1 MRNHYGWRALLVVL
15 LLALGCRL
23 GLAQIGPRYVLQL
36 PGAPQAAPAAAGKG
50 ELRMLGKGMMLL
62 RFQDLVV
69 LMLNADV
76 RADDNG
82 ADWPHADLA
91 VVTSARGWMEHCGA
105 LAAAAARLRLPMIVA
120 ELDGAPAAEA
130 PCYPLQTWDMLN
142 LRKGKTRLWTTAMA
156 GAAGVPG
163 VGGFMLDLGDNHF
176 SYRVYLS
183 AEQSMGD
190 VDGNT
195 LLERLPGAD
204 MIAWQDGAT
213 QRTVQRGESG
223 AAPQPTAPVTF
234 AARRR

>member
-36 PGAPQAAPAAAGKG
+36 PGAPQAAPAAGKG

-62 RFQDLVV
+62 RFQDLAV

-76 RADDNG
+76 RAEDNG
-82 ADWPHADLA
+82 ADWPRADLA
-91 VVTSARGWMEHCGA
+91 VVTSAHGWMERCGA

-163 VGGFMLDLGDNHF
+163 VGGFMLDLGDSHF

-183 AEQSMGD
+183 AERPLAD

-204 MIAWQDGAT
+204 MIAWQDGTT
-213 QRTVQRGESG
+213 QQTIQRGRSG
-223 AAPQPTAPVTF
+223 SAVPMAASPVTF